1 MVPRCQS
8 ATNPSVRDLAR
19 QAELLRLAQQA
30 GLAELAEQ
38 AESRRERP
46 AQLPPGVWKRGPRR
60 RAVLDLRMPA
70 TIETGLAAIQQKLAQ
85 KRA

>member
-30 GLAELAEQ
+30 GLAVQ

-70 TIETGLAAIQQKLAQ
+70 TIRTGLAAIQQKLAQ